1 MAIAKADAGARICGP
16 QICRSVSGAGP
27 SCFGEP
33 ARRILARVGGTTVHI
48 VPWAFD
54 TAEMLHNIF
63 F

>member
-1 MAIAKADAGARICGP
+1 MQVQGFVGLRYVDP
-16 QICRSVSGAGP
+16 VSGAGP

-33 ARRILARVGGTTVHI
+33 ARRIPARVGGTTVHI
-48 VPWAFD
+48 VPWTFD